1 MQETVINVK
10 IANRSYPITAVNE
23 GDDTNLRAAS
33 QMVNQMLDQLKNN
46 YAVRDLQDLLAM
58 CCLELAVYKT
68 KAGEAAPTIPGTEA
82 VAPQG
87 NDNHALQAELTG
99 ELGAIERRIAEYLAG

>member
-23 GDDTNLRAAS
+23 GDDANLRTAS

-68 KAGEAAPTIPGTEA
+68 KTANAAPTIPGTEA

-87 NDNHALQAELTG
+87 NTDALHTELTG

>member
-1 MQETVINVK
+1 MQENTINIK
-10 IANRSYPITAVNE
+10 IANRSYPITAAE
-23 GDDTNLRAAS
+23 GEDDNLRKAAS
-33 QMVNQMLDQLKNN
+33 SVNQMLDQLKNN

-68 KAGEAAPTIPGTEA
+68 KVSEAAPTILGEQA
-82 VAPQG
+82 VAPQA
-87 NDNHALQAELTG
+87 DNSALQAELTG

>member
-1 MQETVINVK
+1 MQENTINIK
-10 IANRSYPITAVNE
+10 IANRSYPITAAE
-23 GDDTNLRAAS
+23 GEDDNLRKAAS
-33 QMVNQMLDQLKNN
+33 SVNQMLDQLKNN

-68 KAGEAAPTIPGTEA
+68 KASEAAPTIPGEQA
-82 VAPQG
+82 VAPQA
-87 NDNHALQAELTG
+87 DNSALQAELTG